1 MDESAQGERRR
12 APRYAASLPVST
24 QTVDPLRDPLSGE
37 RYFRTSDEDQTVDLS
52 LRGLRLRAEH
62 APTVGT
68 RLLLHLEHAGEGPI
82 DLLGRTRWA
91 RIELKRGPGGRHAT
105 CGIGIE
111 LLGGSRTSLDR
122 YERLVERAASE
133 APALQG
139 SGGSDTMPLLERM
152 DVEGK
157 DPR

>member
-1 MDESAQGERRR
+1 
-12 APRYAASLPVST
+12 VST

-37 RYFRTSDEDQTVDLS
+37 RYFRMSDEDQTVDLS
-52 LRGLRLRAEH
+52 HRGLRLRAEH

-68 RLLLHLEHAGEGPI
+68 RLLLHIEHAGEGSI
-82 DLLGRTRWA
+82 DLVGRTRWA
-91 RIELKRGPGGRHAT
+91 RIELAQGAGGRHAT
-105 CGIGIE
+105 CGIGVE

-122 YERLVERAASE
+122 YERLVALAASE

-139 SGGSDTMPLLERM
+139 SRGSDTMPLLERT

-157 DPR
+157 NPR